1 MGELLTMSQ
10 KELDRLEVVKKIEG
24 KRLTQV
30 KGAKRLKISYR
41 QMKRLISKY
50 RKYGTSGLIS
60 KKREKPGNRKFDD
73 SFKQNTK
80 TIVKQTY
87 YDFGPTFAAEKLLES
102 HAVKIN
108 KETLRQWMIEWGLW
122 EPKKRKSIITHQQRT
137 PRFCS
142 GELVQ
147 IDGSPHDW
155 FEGRGEKCC
164 LIVFSDDATSSI
176 GQMRFFPAETTLA
189 YFECIKRYVKKY
201 GRPLSFYSD
210 RHNIFR
216 ANKAA
221 DSVGE
226 TQFERAMKELGIETI
241 CANSPQA
248 KGRVER
254 ANRTLQDRL
263 VKELRLNNISDI
275 ESANQF
281 LEEFTDKYNAKF
293 AKKPICNQNAHRD
306 SLPKDAVLEFILA
319 ERHYRMMS
327 KNLEVSFEGRI
338 LQIQPQK
345 GQIGYALRKQRIQI
359 CRFLSGDIR
368 LWHKN
373 RFLGYKVLKSRL
385 QTAKIVSSKEL
396 NSTADKL
403 YSRKIVTPPMEH
415 PWKKKSYLRMI
426 AKKATQNQKN
436 II

>member
-1 MGELLTMSQ
+1 MGNLLTMSQ
-10 KELDRLEVVKKIEG
+10 KELDRLEIVKKIEE
-24 KRLTQV
+24 KRLTQA

-41 QMKRLISKY
+41 QMKRLVSKY
-50 RKYGTSGLIS
+50 RKYGASGLIS
-60 KKREKPGNRKFDD
+60 KKREKPGNRKFDY

-80 TIVKQTY
+80 AIVEQTY

-102 HAVKIN
+102 HAIKIN

-122 EPKKRKSIITHQQRT
+122 ESKKRKSVITHQQRT
-137 PRFCS
+137 PRSCS
-142 GELVQ
+142 GELIQ

-155 FEGRGEKCC
+155 FEDRGEKCC

-176 GQMRFFPAETTLA
+176 GQMRFFPTETTLA
-189 YFECIKRYVKKY
+189 YFECVKRYVKKH

-210 RHNIFR
+210 RHSIFR
-216 ANKAA
+216 VNNAT
-221 DSVGE
+221 DSIGE

-275 ESANQF
+275 KSANQF

-293 AKKPICNQNAHRD
+293 AKKPISDQNAHRS
-306 SLPKDAVLEFILA
+306 SLPDDTVLEFILS
-319 ERHYRMMS
+319 ERHNRIMS
-327 KNLEVSFEGRI
+327 KNLEASFKGRVFQMQ
-338 LQIQPQK
+338 LQQ
-345 GQIGYALRKQRIQI
+345 GQTGYALRKQQVQI
-359 CRFLSGDIR
+359 CCSTTGNIK
-368 LWHKN
+368 LWYKN
-373 RFLGYKVLKSRL
+373 RFLEYKELKNRT

-396 NSTADKL
+396 NSATDKI
-403 YSRKIVTPPMEH
+403 YSRKIVKPSIDH
-415 PWKKKSYLRMI
+415 PWKQKSYLKMV
-426 AKKATQNQKN
+426 AKKARLASKG
-436 II
+436 I